1 MRALGESAEEWQQ
14 MLRTTNESGTAK
26 TVDFSGK
33 RIGQITS
40 AAWLKTR
47 PNGSSQRGFDKA
59 LRTVA
64 VLQTTLELEPLV
76 RLFSRE
82 IGASVPHS
90 SLNYS
95 NDEPAIDLTV
105 GRVARH
111 LCTFRLIVE
120 KQNLGQVTFTRGK
133 PFNEKESALLE
144 FLLSSL
150 AYPLRNAVQYENAFQ
165 ASLTDPLTG
174 IYNRTAMEA
183 ALRREI
189 CLARRHRTPLS
200 LIIMDIDD
208 LKQVNDKYGHAIGDQ
223 LIKAVAEAVCGSLRE
238 TDLVSRYGGDEF
250 TILLNN
256 TARRGATVLAE
267 NIRKKIQGVA
277 CQFENKTIN
286 VTVSMGV
293 ASLTGRDKHIGLFA
307 RADQALYDA
316 KRQGRNCI
324 KVVGATK

>member
-1 MRALGESAEEWQQ
+1 
-14 MLRTTNESGTAK
+14 MLRTTNESVTAK

-33 RIGQITS
+33 SAGRTTS
-40 AAWLKTR
+40 AAWLKTP

-64 VLQTTLELEPLV
+64 VLQTTLELEQLAK
-76 RLFSRE
+76 LFSRE
-82 IGASVPHS
+82 VGASVPHS
-90 SLNYS
+90 SINYR
-95 NDEPAIDLTV
+95 NHRPEIDLTV
-105 GRVARH
+105 GRTAKH
-111 LCTFRLIVE
+111 TCTFRLLVE
-120 KQNLGQVTFTRGK
+120 KQDLGQVTFTRGK
-133 PFNEKESALLE
+133 AFTEKESALLE

-150 AYPLRNAVQYENAFQ
+150 AYPLRNALQYENAFQ

-189 CLARRHRTPLS
+189 SLAHRHRTPLS
-200 LIIMDIDD
+200 LIIMDIDR
-208 LKQVNDKYGHAIGDQ
+208 LKQVNDKYGHVAGDQ
-223 LIKAVAEAVCGSLRE
+223 LIKAVVDAVCGSLRQ

-256 TARRGATVLAE
+256 TARRGAAVLAE
-267 NIRKKIQGVA
+267 NIREKIQSVA
-277 CQFENKTIN
+277 CQFEDKTIN
-286 VTVSMGV
+286 VTASMGV
-293 ASLTGRDKHIGLFA
+293 ASLTGRDKHTGLFA

-324 KVVGATK
+324 KVAGATK

>member
-1 MRALGESAEEWQQ
+1 

-26 TVDFSGK
+26 TVDLSVKSVG
-33 RIGQITS
+33 RIKG
-40 AAWLKTR
+40 AAWPKTEA
-47 PNGSSQRGFDKA
+47 NSSNYRGFDKA

-64 VLQTTLELEPLV
+64 VLQTTLELEQLV
-76 RLFSRE
+76 KLFSRE
-82 IGASVPHS
+82 VGTSVPHS
-90 SLNYS
+90 SINYS
-95 NDEPAIDLTV
+95 NDRPEIDLTV
-105 GRVARH
+105 GRTAKH
-111 LCTFRLIVE
+111 ACTFRLIVDR
-120 KQNLGQVTFTRGK
+120 QDLGQVTFTRGR
-133 PFNEKESALLE
+133 PFTEKESALLE

-150 AYPLRNAVQYENAFQ
+150 AYPLRNALQYENAFQ

-189 CLARRHRTPLS
+189 SLARRYGTPLS
-200 LIIMDIDD
+200 LIIMDMDG
-208 LKQVNDKYGHAIGDQ
+208 LKKVNDNYGHTAGDQ
-223 LIKAVAEAVCGSLRE
+223 LIRAVVDAVCSSLRE

-256 TARRGATVLAE
+256 TARRGAAVLAE

-277 CQFENKTIN
+277 CQFENKTIRA
-286 VTVSMGV
+286 TVSMGV
-293 ASLTGRDKHIGLFA
+293 ASLSNRDKYTGLFV

-324 KVVGATK
+324 KVAGATK

>member
-1 MRALGESAEEWQQ
+1 
-14 MLRTTNESGTAK
+14 MLRTTNQSGTAK

-33 RIGQITS
+33 SVGRIAS

-64 VLQTTLELEPLV
+64 VLQTTLELEQLAK
-76 RLFSRE
+76 LFSRE
-82 IGASVPHS
+82 VSASVPHS
-90 SLNYS
+90 SIHFS
-95 NDEPAIDLTV
+95 NDEPEIDLTV
-105 GRVARH
+105 GRTAKH
-111 LCTFRLIVE
+111 TCTFRLIVE
-120 KQNLGQVTFTRGK
+120 KQSLGQVTFTRGK
-133 PFNEKESALLE
+133 SFTEKEDAMLE

-150 AYPLRNAVQYENAFQ
+150 AYPLRNALQYENAFQ

-183 ALRREI
+183 ALHREI
-189 CLARRHRTPLS
+189 SLARRHRTPLS
-200 LIIMDIDD
+200 LIIMDIDG
-208 LKQVNDKYGHAIGDQ
+208 LKQINDKYGHATGDQ
-223 LIKAVAEAVCGSLRE
+223 LIKDVVEAVCGSLRE

-256 TARRGATVLAE
+256 TARRGAAILAE
-267 NIRKKIQGVA
+267 NIRKQIQSVA
-277 CQFENKTIN
+277 CQFDDKTIK

-293 ASLTGRDKHIGLFA
+293 ASLTRRDKYSGLFA

-324 KVVGATK
+324 KVAGATK